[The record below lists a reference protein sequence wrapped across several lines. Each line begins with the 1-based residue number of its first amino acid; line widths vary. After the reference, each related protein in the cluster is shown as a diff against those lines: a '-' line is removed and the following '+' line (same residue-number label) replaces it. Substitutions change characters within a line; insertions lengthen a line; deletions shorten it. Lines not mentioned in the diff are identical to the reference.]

1 MRVRAGCLRC
11 LGLVV
16 TVALVTVEPASAA
29 GKPPKNGPDL
39 AISDW
44 KVDQGKPYFIRVVP
58 GGGEL
63 FIKVTTENLGNRKA
77 KPSVTLVGLTH
88 NGDTVALKEVKVPDL
103 KPHEAST
110 ESATLHVDQLGWMVP
125 RGLANATKV
134 VPETNTHN
142 NGLHLKSFRIP
153 AIADTWTIDQF
164 ETKNNVPGVSSDDT
178 TLTDGAFHLSHY
190 DSTKEEWVYQGYGT
204 VDGSS
209 TYNPSPQCSG
219 SATSSTT
226 VSPSKLTNDT
236 LAIARDL
243 TGYAA
248 FIATSKLPGYTITI
262 NCGAPITI
270 PAGFADLDT
279 GARIGTAF
287 EPMKED
293 DQTLSGSFPVP
304 VSTPSGTSTISWK
317 FFADL

>member
-1 MRVRAGCLRC
+1 MRVRGRCLTW

-16 TVALVTVEPASAA
+16 TVALVTVAPASAV
-29 GKPPKNGPDL
+29 GKPLKNGPDL

-63 FIKVTTENLGNRKA
+63 FIKVTTENLGDRKA

-88 NGDTVALKEVKVPDL
+88 NGDTVALKEVKVPGL

-110 ESATLHVDQLGWMVP
+110 ESATLHVEQLGWMVP

-134 VPETNTHN
+134 INETDTRN

-153 AIADTWTIDQF
+153 AIADTWTIDRF
-164 ETKNNVPGVSSDDT
+164 ETKSEVPGDSSEDT

-190 DSTKEEWVYQGYGT
+190 DSTREEWVYQGYGT

-209 TYNPSPQCSG
+209 TYNPAPQCSG
-219 SATSSTT
+219 SATSNTT

-236 LAIARDL
+236 LRIARDL
-243 TGYAA
+243 TGYTAL
-248 FIATSKLPGYTITI
+248 IATSKLPGYTITI
-262 NCGAPITI
+262 NCGAPFTI
-270 PAGFADLDT
+270 PAGFADLNT
-279 GARIGTAF
+279 AAHIGTAF

-293 DQTLSGSFPVP
+293 DQTLSGSFPAAVTSP
-304 VSTPSGTSTISWK
+304 GATSTISWK
-317 FFADL
+317 FSADL